1 MKARFF
7 VIAPHF
13 FYISSIL
20 GYAIII
26 MLSYTIQSGNGKE
39 VYIFM
44 EIIFSI
50 TVTVTAGVICH
61 LICNWLDG
69 KGRDN

>member
-1 MKARFF
+1 
-7 VIAPHF
+7 
-13 FYISSIL
+13 
-20 GYAIII
+20 

>member
-1 MKARFF
+1 
-7 VIAPHF
+7 
-13 FYISSIL
+13 
-20 GYAIII
+20 

-39 VYIFM
+39 VYIFI

-50 TVTVTAGVICH
+50 TVPVTAGVICH